1 MDGRDELIDLKNDN
15 EILQD
20 AIEEMRAEFDG
31 LKPLVLDLVG
41 PHDRSRPE
49 VLIALR
55 MLATFAGLPAG
66 CDRRECRRDGAC
78 HAEDNPPYCR
88 EHWPRKLAA
97 GFADV
102 AAGIEL
108 SSRFREQEE
117 ADFYAYACE
126 QLGLTPEGKVPR
138 KKRNRKGAA

>member
-1 MDGRDELIDLKNDN
+1 MHTEEDFLRLEAENRLLRERLDAGPEIASELKRSI
-15 EILQD
+15 
-20 AIEEMRAEFDG
+20 AEF
-31 LKPLVLDLVG
+31 LTPR
-41 PHDRSRPE
+41 PRQRPE
-49 VLIALR
+49 LQIALR
-55 MLATFAGLPAG
+55 MLASKAGVPSL

-88 EHWPRKLAA
+88 EHWSRKLAA

-126 QLGLTPEGKVPR
+126 QLGLTPDGKVPR
-138 KKRNRKGAA
+138 KKRNRKPAA